1 MLQPDAARVQEGPD
15 AGCPDNQANQEQH
28 LYPALTK
35 QTANRSSVSLSVDG
49 ESPVLS
55 PTQPTLAQNP
65 RLAAGAKLV
74 HDQGRGNTSGECHL
88 EALIGSDPKIVFAFW
103 LGIAVAT
110 MTVVMLVV
118 IVIMRQVVLHRERV
132 HAEAVA
138 FWKLIVLPAPNDP
151 GLPIP
156 PLHPRDLPGFLEVW
170 NSVHEPLQ
178 GNSTPHLARVAREI
192 GLENRLYKQLMMRSF
207 HAQLIAIIALGH
219 IQNKESFLQVERFLD
234 DKNPIVS
241 LCAARSLTQ
250 IDPGRAVSK
259 FVPQIVRRSDWS
271 QGSVAHI
278 LQEVG
283 ADTVT
288 RELSQAT
295 LQANVEIAPRLIRF
309 LAGVSP
315 EAASP
320 IIRKTLLSSA
330 DERLIST
337 CLQVMTNSQDLDCV
351 RPLLAHPRWH
361 VRMQAAGTLGRLGVP
376 GDEQRLVAI
385 LSDEQWWVRYRAAQ
399 ALLKLS
405 FLSHADLQRIEKE
418 QTDRYARDIL
428 EHVLAE
434 RALLEAA

>member
-1 MLQPDAARVQEGPD
+1 MDAF
-15 AGCPDNQANQEQH
+15 
-28 LYPALTK
+28 
-35 QTANRSSVSLSVDG
+35 
-49 ESPVLS
+49 
-55 PTQPTLAQNP
+55 
-65 RLAAGAKLV
+65 
-74 HDQGRGNTSGECHL
+74 
-88 EALIGSDPKIVFAFW
+88 IGSDPKIVFAFW
-103 LGIAVAT
+103 LGVAVAA
-110 MTVVMLVV
+110 MTVVMLIV
-118 IVIMRQVVLHRERV
+118 IIIMRQVVLHRERV

-138 FWKLIVLPAPNDP
+138 FWKSIVVPEPEDP

-156 PLHPRDLPGFLEVW
+156 PMHSRDLPGFLEVW
-170 NSVHEPLQ
+170 NGVHEPLH
-178 GNSTPHLARVAREI
+178 GETTPHLSRVAREV
-192 GLENRLYKQLMMRSF
+192 GLEQRLYKQLTLHSF
-207 HAQLIAIIALGH
+207 HSQLIAIIALGH
-219 IQNKESFLQVERFLD
+219 IQNKESFLHVERFID

-271 QGSVAHI
+271 QGSIAHI

-283 ADTVT
+283 ADSVA

-295 LQANVEIAPRLIRF
+295 LQANAEIAPRLIRF

-337 CLQVMTNSQDLDCV
+337 CLQVMTSPEDLDCV

-361 VRMQAAGTLGRLGVP
+361 VRMQAAVTLGRLGVP
-376 GDEQRLVAI
+376 GDEARLVAI
-385 LSDEQWWVRYRAAQ
+385 LSDGQWWVRYRAAQ
-399 ALLKLS
+399 ALLHLS
-405 FLSHADLQRIEKE
+405 FITGADVQRIERE

-434 RALLEAA
+434 KALLEAA